1 MPRKRS
7 TTHRIGAVAGA
18 VVARAVVAGAV
29 VAGAVVAAAPATAAP
44 RSDLPPPTGP
54 HAVGVTELHLVDH
67 ARRDPWVPGAV
78 RELVV
83 TVRYPAKRGGEPAP
97 FLPPAV
103 AEEVARVDAAR
114 LGVDADR
121 FDYGFATH
129 SVPGA
134 EAVGAGRPVVLY
146 SPGRGESRAFGT
158 ALTEQLAARGY
169 VVVALDHTH
178 EAPAVEF
185 PDGRLA
191 RRALPPSSAE
201 TLREMVATRVRDTRF
216 VLDRLEVL
224 AAGGNPDA
232 ERRRLPRG
240 LGRALDLSRVGMF
253 GHSGG
258 GFTAGEVML
267 ADRRVDAGADLDG
280 SMAYAQS
287 TGDFGQVAREGL
299 DRPFLLMSAGDHSA
313 ASDPSWQAFL
323 ANHRGWSRVLHL
335 PAGEHFSYTDHQVLL
350 PRLGLDPAVSEPAVG
365 TVDPGR
371 SVAAQ
376 RAYVTAFF
384 DQHLGHRP
392 QRLFDGP
399 SDRYPEVEF
408 H

>member
-1 MPRKRS
+1 MRRTRS
-7 TTHRIGAVAGA
+7 THRRFGALACA
-18 VVARAVVAGAV
+18 VVT
-29 VAGAVVAAAPATAAP
+29 GAVVAAVPTTAATAPP
-44 RSDLPPPTGP
+44 RLDLPPPTGP
-54 HAVGVTELHLVDH
+54 HAVGVTDLHLVDH

-83 TVRYPAKRGGEPAP
+83 TVRYPARRGGAPAP
-97 FLPPAV
+97 FLPPAA
-103 AEEVARVDAAR
+103 AEVVARADAAR
-114 LGVDADR
+114 LGLDADLL
-121 FDYGFATH
+121 DYRFATH

-134 EAVGAGRPVVLY
+134 AALGGDRPVVLY
-146 SPGRGESRAFGT
+146 SPGLGESRAFGT
-158 ALTEQLAARGY
+158 ALTEQLAAEGY

-178 EAPAVEF
+178 EPPVVEF

-201 TLREMVATRVRDTRF
+201 VLKEVLATRVRDTRF
-216 VLDRLEVL
+216 VLDRLQVL

-232 ERRRLPRG
+232 GGRRPPPG

-253 GHSGG
+253 GHSAG
-258 GFTAGEVML
+258 GFTAGETML
-267 ADRRVDAGADLDG
+267 SDRRVDVGADLDG

-287 TGDFGQVAREGL
+287 TGDFGRVAEEGL

-313 ASDPSWQAFL
+313 ASDPSWQRFL
-323 ANHRGWSRVLHL
+323 ANHRGWLRQLHL

-350 PRLGLDPAVSEPAVG
+350 PRLGLDPAVTAPAVG
-365 TVDPGR
+365 TVDPAR

-376 RAYVTAFF
+376 RAYLTAFF
-384 DQHLGHRP
+384 DRHLRHRP

-408 H
+408 R

>member
-7 TTHRIGAVAGA
+7 ITRRFGAL
-18 VVARAVVAGAV
+18 AGAV
-29 VAGAVVAAAPATAAP
+29 VAGAVVAAVPATAATAPP
-44 RSDLPPPTGP
+44 RSDLPAPTGP

-67 ARRDPWVPGAV
+67 ARRDPWVPGVV
-78 RELVV
+78 RELMV
-83 TVRYPAKRGGEPAP
+83 TVRYPAKRGGAPAP
-97 FLPPAV
+97 FLTPAAAEVV
-103 AEEVARVDAAR
+103 AEADGAR
-114 LGVDADR
+114 LGVDADLV
-121 FDYGFATH
+121 DYGFATH
-129 SVPGA
+129 SVAGA
-134 EAVGAGRPVVLY
+134 DVVGARWPVVLY

-158 ALTEQLAARGY
+158 ALTEQLAAEGY
-169 VVVALDHTH
+169 MVVALDHTH
-178 EAPAVEF
+178 EPPAVEF
-185 PDGRLA
+185 PGGRVA
-191 RRALPPSSAE
+191 RRALPPSSPE
-201 TLREMVATRVRDTRF
+201 VLREMIATRVGDTRF

-240 LGRALDLSRVGMF
+240 LGRALDLSRVGVF

-258 GFTAGEVML
+258 GFTAGEAVL
-267 ADRRVDAGADLDG
+267 ADRRVDAGANLDG

-287 TGDFGQVAREGL
+287 TGDFGRVAREGL

-313 ASDPSWQAFL
+313 ASDPSWQEFL
-323 ANHRGWSRVLHL
+323 ANHRGWVRRLHL

-350 PRLGLDPAVSEPAVG
+350 SRPGLDPAVPEAAIG

-384 DQHLGHRP
+384 DLHLGHRP